1 MGLSERQLAF
11 DELTDEREEILELI
25 ETLPVFRPRVDWH
38 LSEQHTLFQCLIEV
52 EKELQ
57 ELEF

>member
-1 MGLSERQLAF
+1 MGLSESQLAI
-11 DELTDEREEILELI
+11 DELVEEREEIIELI
-25 ETLPVFRPRVDWH
+25 ETLPVFEPSVGWH

-57 ELEF
+57 ELNY